1 MSPAVRCIARGFSLI
16 EMLVAMVILSLSLGV
31 LYQAA
36 MGATRNVRVAAE
48 YSEALMLAESVM
60 SEIALAASP
69 DSEAAGSFGVYDW
82 RARVLPLIFE
92 EDPAQLT
99 GAPLAEVVVTVSWG
113 EGERRR
119 EVTLNTFSVLLAPA
133 S

>member
-1 MSPAVRCIARGFSLI
+1 MGAVRRSVRGFSLI

-48 YSEALMLAESVM
+48 YSEALMLAESIM
-60 SEIALAASP
+60 SEVSLVAMP
-69 DSEAAGSFGVYDW
+69 DSDTAGSFGVYEW
-82 RARVLPLIFE
+82 RASVLPLTI
-92 EDPAQLT
+92 EDDPTLQV

-113 EGERRR
+113 EGDRQR
-119 EVTLNTFSVLLAPA
+119 EVTLNTFSVQVAPDL
-133 S
+133 